1 MKIAGLSMG
10 IGSMPHVDHQSV
22 CEFILK
28 TLPKSPFFPELPK
41 RSWRESMGV
50 EQARAIPG
58 FIIDDQTQRAYFD
71 GDKDISSEL
80 ENFYE
85 LYLAG
90 DDSSFGVSNDFLPG
104 LSSLLT
110 IVKSRRLSPRILKGQ
125 LTGPTTLGLILKDKE
140 NRATLFDDQIMDVL
154 VKATGM
160 KARWMVSTLKEYC
173 DAPIIFFDEPMLQS
187 IGSATVQI
195 DRDTVIDRLAEI
207 VKMAGCLTG
216 GHCCG
221 NTDWSI
227 LMEAGMDIVAFDA
240 WEYVDTMTLY
250 PDALAKFLK
259 RGGYLAWGIVPASEL
274 GADIEMDVLVE
285 KFYEGLEKVAKAGHV
300 TKEELLERSIITPS
314 CGLGSLSERQAEKI
328 LKKISL
334 LSEKIFGN

>member
-1 MKIAGLSMG
+1 MRIDGLPMG
-10 IGSMPHVDHQSV
+10 IGSMPHTDHESA

-41 RSWRESMGV
+41 RSWRESMGI

-58 FIIDDQTQRAYFD
+58 FVVDDQAQRAFFD
-71 GDKDISSEL
+71 ADKDISSGL

-90 DDSSFGVSNDFLPG
+90 DDSTFAVSNDFLPG
-104 LSSLLT
+104 LSSLLN
-110 IVKSRRLSPRILKGQ
+110 IVKSRGFSPTIIKGQ

-160 KARWMVSTLKEYC
+160 KARWMASTLGDYC
-173 DAPIIFFDEPMLQS
+173 NSPIIFFDEPMLQS

-195 DRDTVIDRLAEI
+195 NRDTAINRLAEI

-221 NTDWSI
+221 NTDSSI
-227 LMEAGMDIVAFDA
+227 PNAAAAPF
-240 WEYVDTMTLY
+240 
-250 PDALAKFLK
+250 
-259 RGGYLAWGIVPASEL
+259 
-274 GADIEMDVLVE
+274 
-285 KFYEGLEKVAKAGHV
+285 VAK
-300 TKEELLERSIITPS
+300 
-314 CGLGSLSERQAEKI
+314 
-328 LKKISL
+328 
-334 LSEKIFGN
+334 